1 MNQLLKYFND
11 FCSRKGLNKSKPR
24 DSVVNAFLQTEHH
37 ISSYELYNVL
47 LKQGNKIGY
56 STVYRTL
63 KLLTEAGIARAIE
76 LGCETHFEHDYKHK
90 HHDHFVCNQCGAII
104 EFSSPT
110 IERIQDQIARK
121 FNFVSEHHSLIIYG
135 LCQQCQKK

>member
-1 MNQLLKYFND
+1 MQRLQKYFND
-11 FCSRKGLNKSKPR
+11 FCSEKGLNKSKPR

-37 ISSYELYNVL
+37 ISVYELYDIL

-63 KLLTEAGIARAIE
+63 KLLTEAGIARTIE
-76 LGCETHFEHDYKHK
+76 VGCETHFEHNYSHK
-90 HHDHFVCNQCGAII
+90 HHDHFICKQCGKII

-110 IERIQDQIARK
+110 IERIQNQLARK
-121 FNFVSEHHSLIIYG
+121 FNFASEDHSLIIYG